1 MIFFDRAV
9 IPQSPHS
16 GTTGIKKEE
25 EEEKKLILRGK
36 GVHMYL
42 VRWWL
47 RSDPNLG
54 LSSGTYSVERSVDSI
69 GIFTA

>member
-9 IPQSPHS
+9 IPQSPHG
-16 GTTGIKKEE
+16 GTTGIKKEG
-25 EEEKKLILRGK
+25 EKKLILRGK

>member
-1 MIFFDRAV
+1 MTEPLSPRAHTV
-9 IPQSPHS
+9 VLL
-16 GTTGIKKEE
+16 GLKKEGGK
-25 EEEKKLILRGK
+25 KKLILRGK

-54 LSSGTYSVERSVDSI
+54 LSSGTYSVEHSVDSI